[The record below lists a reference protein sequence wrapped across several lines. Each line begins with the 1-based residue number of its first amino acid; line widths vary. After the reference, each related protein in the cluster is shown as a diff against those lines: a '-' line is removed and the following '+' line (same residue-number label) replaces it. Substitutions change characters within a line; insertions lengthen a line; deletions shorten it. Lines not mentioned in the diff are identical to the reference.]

1 MKLED
6 SINNSIDL
14 ENRSPQSTKLF
25 TKIAIL
31 ISTLALLI
39 YFICIITYQVD
50 NLLGLH
56 VFSATFIPMVIL
68 FVLALF
74 LAVSERLRE
83 KYLGAQIAIM
93 ISVALFLC
101 LAAFVIFELVKYKNF
116 YVAPFNSP
124 PRLHL

>member
-101 LAAFVIFELVKYKNF
+101 LAAFVIFELVKYENF
-116 YVAPFNSP
+116 YVAPFNTP
-124 PRLHL
+124 PPLH